1 MLPKIT
7 DSRIMTMVLFILP
20 KIADCCIM
28 TMVLFMLPKITDSRI
43 MTMGLF
49 MLPSNG
55 PQRGAGPGRRGV
67 AKATDSYKIIMSML
81 LCLLPSNGPQRG
93 AGPGRTGVVRG
104 VDRSHGQHGGG
115 GVGVERRFPL
125 PLSPLVS
132 RSVARD
138 GDRVCR
144 SFSGSCRC
152 CR

>member
-1 MLPKIT
+1 MVVFMLPKIT
-7 DSRIMTMVLFILP
+7 DSHIMTMGLFMLP
-20 KIADCCIM
+20 KITDIHIM
-28 TMVLFMLPKITDSRI
+28 TVGLFMLPKITDSRI

-49 MLPSNG
+49 M
-55 PQRGAGPGRRGV
+55 
-67 AKATDSYKIIMSML
+67 
-81 LCLLPSNGPQRG
+81 LPSNGPQRG